1 MITFLSS
8 LLWPLVDTYWVTIV
22 FMFSMRANQT
32 ITLQKMII
40 QVQWLAESLYEERML
55 EFYESCSQDTIKN
68 ALGVFK
74 QWEILNIVK
83 EADPASKE
91 IRDVV
96 RLVAKE
102 ERLRNFEDHLKKF
115 QKYIFAKSV
124 TNPMEVAR
132 KSILV
137 DYPFMAKI

>member
-1 MITFLSS
+1 MI
-8 LLWPLVDTYWVTIV
+8 
-22 FMFSMRANQT
+22 
-32 ITLQKMII
+32 K

-68 ALGVFK
+68 ALGMFK
-74 QWEILNIVK
+74 QFEILSIVK
-83 EADPASKE
+83 ETDPNSKE
-91 IRDVV
+91 IRDIV

-115 QKYIFAKSV
+115 QKYIFVKSD

-132 KSILV
+132 KSILI
-137 DYPFMAKI
+137 DHPSMAKI